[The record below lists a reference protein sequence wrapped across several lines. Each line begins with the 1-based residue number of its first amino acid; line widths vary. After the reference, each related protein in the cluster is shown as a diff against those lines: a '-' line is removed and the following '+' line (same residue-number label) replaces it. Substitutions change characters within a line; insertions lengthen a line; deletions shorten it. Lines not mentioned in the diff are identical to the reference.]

1 MSRLDDL
8 YKGGVVR
15 NVRNVNN
22 VIIYGFAPVE
32 GPYGLPVV
40 AMW

>member
-8 YKGGVVR
+8 CKGKGVQNIK
-15 NVRNVNN
+15 NVKY

-40 AMW
+40 AM